1 MVFFDKLRGFSTT
14 NIIGNNM
21 ELKDCFKEDFLTWLS
36 KSNNPKIPHYIRHQ
50 SKLNRIAEESLGD
63 ILDILLREP
72 LADYFWYTYKE
83 HGGGLTYALPHH
95 DVVPGDALRVNK
107 EKIKIFLRDYKLQ
120 QIL

>member
-1 MVFFDKLRGFSTT
+1 
-14 NIIGNNM
+14 M

-36 KSNNPKIPHYIRHQ
+36 KSNNPKIPHYIRHK
-50 SKLNRIAEESLGD
+50 SKLNRIAEESLED

-72 LADYFWYTYKE
+72 LADYFWYRYPE
-83 HGGGLTYALPHH
+83 HGGELLYSLPHH
-95 DVVPGDALRVNK
+95 EVVPHLVDSLRVNK